1 LSAPLVLLV
10 GLPGAGKT
18 TIARAVATKLGC
30 EIIELDEEIER
41 IAAAPISHIFGAIG
55 QAGFRRFEVEATRRL
70 LERSSPAIVAVGG
83 GWIANARARALV
95 PPNWR
100 TVYLRVSVLAA
111 GHRLAG
117 ATDLRPLL
125 ANATSEED
133 LAARL
138 EQLARERVPLY
149 ERADATI
156 DTEAGAFS
164 EVVDRVAE
172 LASTFLY
179 GSAVSP
185 PGPDS

>member
-1 LSAPLVLLV
+1 LIAPLVLLV

-18 TIARAVATKLGC
+18 AIARAAAARLGC
-30 EIIELDEEIER
+30 DIVELDEEIEQ
-41 IAAAPISHIFGAIG
+41 IASAPVGHIFGAIG
-55 QAGFRRFEVEATRRL
+55 EAGFRRFELEATRRL
-70 LERSSPAIVAVGG
+70 LEHASPAIVAVGG

-100 TVYLRVSVLAA
+100 TIYLRVSVRAAA
-111 GHRLAG
+111 GRLGG
-117 ATDLRPLL
+117 AADVRPLL
-125 ANATSEED
+125 ANAKSEED

-156 DTEAGAFS
+156 DTEAGAFT
-164 EVVDRVAE
+164 EVVDRVVQ

-179 GSAVSP
+179 GPAVSP
-185 PGPDS
+185 PKTGV